1 MAWLGV
7 AAAVFLGAYGQ
18 LVVKW
23 QVMRRGH
30 LPPSVHGKLM
40 FFVNMLLDPWVISVM
55 VATLVA
61 ALAWM
66 AALSRL
72 DLSRAYPFVS
82 LSFVT
87 VLVLS
92 AVFFGESLTLGK
104 VAGITLVIAG
114 LVVGVT
120 L

>member
-7 AAAVFLGAYGQ
+7 AFAVAAGVYGQ
-18 LVVKW
+18 IILKW
-23 QVMRRGH
+23 QLMRRGH
-30 LPPSVHGKLM
+30 LPGSAHGKFTYLLGL
-40 FFVNMLLDPWVISVM
+40 LLDPWVLSVM
-55 VATLVA
+55 LATFVA

-72 DLSRAYPFVS
+72 ELSRAYPFLS
-82 LSFVT
+82 LSFVA

-92 AVFFGESLTLGK
+92 AVIFGETLTTAKL
-104 VAGITLVIAG
+104 AGIALVVTG
-114 LVVGVT
+114 LVVGAT

>member
-7 AAAVFLGAYGQ
+7 ATAVAAGVYGQ

-23 QVMRRGH
+23 QLMRHGN
-30 LPPSVHGKLM
+30 LPASVHGKVTYLL
-40 FFVNMLLDPWVISVM
+40 NMLLDPWVISVM
-55 VATLVA
+55 LATFVA

-72 DLSRAYPFVS
+72 ELSRAYPFLS

-92 AVFFGESLTLGK
+92 AVLFGETLTPGK
-104 VAGITLVIAG
+104 VAGIALVIAG